1 MYFVNEDWILEIK
14 KLLKE
19 CILKPKIKILMIM
32 KLLYIFLNYDLR
44 NKLYKFIQIQIK
56 ILKQLMKIF

>member
-1 MYFVNEDWILEIK
+1 MYYVNEDWILEIK

-32 KLLYIFLNYDLR
+32 KLHYIFLNYDLR
-44 NKLYKFIQIQIK
+44 NKLYKFI
-56 ILKQLMKIF
+56 